1 MNMFYPENIESMLKH
16 YYYSEFTFIEL
27 KRIIPSYFY
36 STEKQK
42 SRGLGFDLDSQPYLK
57 MLKNVHHSSN
67 LCILSY
73 IVIEDHFLFISLPGE
88 SLEDQTLIFFILKF
102 FISKKC

>member
-1 MNMFYPENIESMLKH
+1 MNMFYPHNTESMLKH

-27 KRIIPSYFY
+27 KRIIPSYFD

-42 SRGLGFDLDSQPYLK
+42 SRGLGFDLDSQPYSK

-67 LCILSY
+67 LCVLSY
-73 IVIEDHFLFISLPGE
+73 IVIEDHFLFHQLPGE
-88 SLEDQTLIFFILKF
+88 SLKGQTLIFVIPNFL
-102 FISKKC
+102 ISK